1 MLKVTTTKKKAL
13 NTELSVKKTHI
24 YSFRRQGTGKKRWDI
39 WKCHDVQAEL
49 LPKITD
55 KTEQLIR
62 QENSDNNSTNGTFG
76 LLSDLAESVQEGFE
90 ELIDADS
97 NKKKFIKA
105 LSEILPLLLNT
116 TVNSIKNIKRIIKI
130 ATETTLK
137 IWQGP
142 RRQ

>member
-1 MLKVTTTKKKAL
+1 MGKGNKKHVKSNNNKKKAL
-13 NTELSVKKTHI
+13 NTEISVKKTHI

-39 WKCHDVQAEL
+39 WKCHDVHAEL

-62 QENSDNNSTNGTFG
+62 QENSYNNSTNGTFG

-97 NKKKFIKA
+97 NKKK
-105 LSEILPLLLNT
+105 
-116 TVNSIKNIKRIIKI
+116 VYQSIVRDTSIVTKHN
-130 ATETTLK
+130 
-137 IWQGP
+137 
-142 RRQ
+142 RQ

>member
-1 MLKVTTTKKKAL
+1 M
-13 NTELSVKKTHI
+13 
-24 YSFRRQGTGKKRWDI
+24 
-39 WKCHDVQAEL
+39 QAEL

-97 NKKKFIKA
+97 NKKKFIKV